1 MMKQKK
7 PLKRFGIFGKKLFK
21 KEKKLLDL
29 SLKFRYTSINM
40 KIAINTCYGGFSL
53 SKKACKELGLKSGYD
68 SIERNNPK
76 LIEVIEKLGKDANGE
91 CANMKYWMI

>member
-1 MMKQKK
+1 
-7 PLKRFGIFGKKLFK
+7 
-21 KEKKLLDL
+21 
-29 SLKFRYTSINM
+29 M

-76 LIEVIEKLGKDANGE
+76 LIEVIDN
-91 CANMKYWMI
+91 

>member
-1 MMKQKK
+1 
-7 PLKRFGIFGKKLFK
+7 
-21 KEKKLLDL
+21 
-29 SLKFRYTSINM
+29 M

-91 CANMKYWMI
+91 CADLSIVEIPDSADWTIEEHDGKEWIDGYC

>member
-1 MMKQKK
+1 
-7 PLKRFGIFGKKLFK
+7 
-21 KEKKLLDL
+21 
-29 SLKFRYTSINM
+29 M

-76 LIEVIEKLGKDANGE
+76 LIEVIEKLGKDGHQVLDKVDVDSIEVTGNIFENKSNGRP
-91 CANMKYWMI
+91 K